1 MIFSLLTFYTSS
13 AVYSRTGRFI
23 NPPHF
28 IRSAEFTCGAY
39 VWVICVKMDIESYLQ
54 QKQINLEK
62 SGQRITDYHVFDF
75 NYIPDKPLMRNEV
88 KPVIDAL
95 LRYQQ
100 SGIANN
106 VLILGS
112 KGSGK
117 SLLARYLM
125 KIMNKQLSFVYANCR
140 QHNTSYKILA
150 HLLDCTPRG
159 CSLDELWSRFSLV
172 HKNRTVVILD
182 EVDLLSEKDK
192 HKDILYLLSRST
204 NNYMTILLSNNPKFA
219 NSLDQSIL
227 SSLQPEIIHFSSYDA
242 LEIES
247 ILIDRAKTGLKS
259 IPDSQIKQ
267 ISAMTGKNTNSDV
280 RVAIKTLYLWAL
292 EPEVGLTE
300 HFEKARRDIMYDV
313 VKDLNDK
320 NLLILKAAQSQ
331 MSGYVKE
338 IYHVYKK
345 ISLQYNEDPFSYMHF
360 YSNLSYLQSLG
371 LILLISTKVDRTYT
385 NRIQLTFDPAILDTI
400 CKMRFE

>member
-1 MIFSLLTFYTSS
+1 
-13 AVYSRTGRFI
+13 
-23 NPPHF
+23 
-28 IRSAEFTCGAY
+28 
-39 VWVICVKMDIESYLQ
+39 
-54 QKQINLEK
+54 
-62 SGQRITDYHVFDF
+62 
-75 NYIPDKPLMRNEV
+75 
-88 KPVIDAL
+88 
-95 LRYQQ
+95 
-100 SGIANN
+100 
-106 VLILGS
+106 
-112 KGSGK
+112 
-117 SLLARYLM
+117 
-125 KIMNKQLSFVYANCR
+125 
-140 QHNTSYKILA
+140 
-150 HLLDCTPRG
+150 
-159 CSLDELWSRFSLV
+159 
-172 HKNRTVVILD
+172 
-182 EVDLLSEKDK
+182 
-192 HKDILYLLSRST
+192 
-204 NNYMTILLSNNPKFA
+204 MTILLSNNPKFA
-219 NSLDQSIL
+219 NSLDQSIM

-259 IPDSQIKQ
+259 IPEPQIKQ

-300 HFEKARRDIMYDV
+300 HFEKARRDIMFDV

-345 ISLQYNEDPFSYMHF
+345 ISLKYNEDPFSYMHF